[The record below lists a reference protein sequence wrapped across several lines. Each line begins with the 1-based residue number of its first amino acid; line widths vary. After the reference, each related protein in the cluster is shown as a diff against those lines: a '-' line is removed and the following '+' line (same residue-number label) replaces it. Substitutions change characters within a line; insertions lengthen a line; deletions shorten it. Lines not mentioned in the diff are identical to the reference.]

1 MLRHFVVALGALAL
15 AVLPASAQR
24 APEGASPPGFR
35 TLFTVDSA
43 RVPNLNV
50 SPDGKWVLFSRT
62 AAGPTS
68 SVWMAAVADPKPF
81 RLTSDG
87 YTDRWPTFS
96 PTGDRVFFI
105 STRPNRD
112 PRSTAKYVMSLPID
126 KTTGRP
132 AGPVRQVTTDSV
144 ELMPPFGFSPDG
156 KWLAYTVAGEPSALR
171 LVSTTGGNART
182 LATKF
187 TWASGLSNLTFSAD
201 GQRVVFQDSLVFMLR
216 EVSVTGGAVT
226 TLYRAAKG
234 ETVTPAPYRDD
245 RYIVHDLSTGRAEL
259 RERSGRR
266 LGVALMPPGGYE
278 PGRSARS
285 TRSDG
290 RGVIGA
296 KNEFWYGLKRVS
308 LATGAIEDVLSPNPG
323 WPFGVT
329 KDGSILR
336 SRTVEGR
343 QQLATVL
350 PNGKVQHETTAGRE
364 VTWIF
369 GLLPGGTRLL
379 GWGPDRHPGTPR
391 LNQYGYDIASRRV
404 PAYLVNRTTGAT
416 KLLADSV
423 LKRCCPRN
431 WGADEDANGIAELR
445 GTMVDVKSIDATG
458 AMHLV
463 RSFPIA
469 TFERFN
475 NVDILG
481 TRLAYVDSS
490 DKNESAVFVTTS
502 PDGSPAR
509 IALVG
514 HQSDVALRWSPN
526 GRKLAVAY
534 ADVRARDRATA
545 RVFDIAADGSLTS
558 AGPALD
564 LGGTADYFESIAW
577 LPDESALLVMRDDR
591 NDRSCSNC
599 VVLRPLDPARPPQRL
614 APRAGGIGSFFIEPG
629 GRSVLIEVSGYGGAS
644 IWTADFVPVKRP

>member
-1 MLRHFVVALGALAL
+1 MLRHSIVALGAFTLA
-15 AVLPASAQR
+15 ALPAGAQR
-24 APEGASPPGFR
+24 ASEGTNPPGFR

-50 SPDGKWVLFSRT
+50 SLDGKWVLFART

-68 SVWMAAVADPKPF
+68 SLWMAAVADPKPF

-87 YTDRWPTFS
+87 YIDRWPTLS
-96 PTGDRVFFI
+96 PTGDRVFFV
-105 STRPNRD
+105 SNRPNRD
-112 PRSTAKYVMSLPID
+112 SRSTAKFVMSIPID

-132 AGPVRQVTTDSV
+132 AGRVQQVTTDSV

-156 KWLAYTVAGEPSALR
+156 KWLAYTVAGEPPALR

-187 TWASGLSNLTFSAD
+187 TWASGLSNITFSAD
-201 GQRVVFQDSLVFMLR
+201 GQRVVFQDSLTFMLR

-245 RYIVHDLSTGRAEL
+245 RYVVHDLSTGRAEL
-259 RERSGRR
+259 RDRAGRS
-266 LGVALMPPGGYE
+266 LGIALMPPVAYE

-290 RGVIGA
+290 RGLIGA

-308 LATGAIEDVLSPNPG
+308 LATGAIEDVLAPNPG

-329 KDGSILR
+329 KDGAILR

-343 QQLATVL
+343 QRLATIS
-350 PNGKVQHETTAGRE
+350 PGGKVQQEITVGRE
-364 VTWIF
+364 VKWIV
-369 GLLPGGTRLL
+369 GLLPGATRLL

-404 PAYLVNRTTGAT
+404 PAYLVDRTSGAT

-445 GTMVDVKSIDATG
+445 GTMVDVKSIDASG
-458 AMHLV
+458 ATHLV

-475 NVDILG
+475 NADVLG

-490 DKNESAVFVTTS
+490 DKNESAVFVTTG
-502 PDGSPAR
+502 PDGAPAR

-514 HQSDVALRWSPN
+514 HQADVALRWSPD

-545 RVFDIAADGSLTS
+545 RVFAFAADGSLTS

-564 LGGTADYFESIAW
+564 LGGTADYFENVAW
-577 LPDESALLVMRDDR
+577 LPDASALLVMRDDR
-591 NDRSCSNC
+591 NDKTCANC
-599 VVLRPLDPARPPQRL
+599 VVLRSLDPARPPVRL
-614 APRAGGIGSFFIEPG
+614 APSAGGIGSFFVEAG
-629 GRSVLIEVSGYGGAS
+629 GKSVLFEVSGYGGSS
-644 IWTADFVPVKRP
+644 IWTADFVPPKKP